1 MSNYTF
7 KLLEDVTKNQFVQS
21 PVTLVINIQSQNE
34 YKCTQDVFRVLTKY
48 SPKTSH
54 FDKITRLNN
63 FVTSYVL
70 KTIF

>member
-1 MSNYTF
+1 MV
-7 KLLEDVTKNQFVQS
+7 LL
-21 PVTLVINIQSQNE
+21 
-34 YKCTQDVFRVLTKY
+34 YGY

-70 KTIF
+70 KTSLVLEKETTIFLKFFKMTQRRKVAAEVWS